1 MAKNPLGKWFV
12 RSDTGDGHSDGDTG
26 PTIRALQGDITTQSV
41 DAIVNASNEGLRDGA
56 GVAGAI
62 HKAAGPGL
70 LKECADRYPDGCPT
84 GEARVTDGHALPAK
98 WIIHTVGPRWR
109 GGTDGEPDLLAACYR
124 NSLQAA
130 SQIGARTVA
139 FPAIS
144 AGIFGYPPDEAAKVA
159 VATVCD
165 FLAGEDSSVDEV
177 ILVAYGTKSLE
188 RCQRL
193 LNQYGCSHG

>member
-1 MAKNPLGKWFV
+1 MAAYSG
-12 RSDTGDGHSDGDTG
+12 G
-26 PTIRALQGDITTQSV
+26 QG
-41 DAIVNASNEGLRDGA
+41 GA
-56 GVAGAI
+56 G
-62 HKAAGPGL
+62 
-70 LKECADRYPDGCPT
+70 
-84 GEARVTDGHALPAK
+84 
-98 WIIHTVGPRWR
+98 
-109 GGTDGEPDLLAACYR
+109 
-124 NSLQAA
+124 
-130 SQIGARTVA
+130 TVA

-144 AGIFGYPPDEAAKVA
+144 AGIFAYPPDEAAKVA